1 MQWHAQIDKQ
11 VNKILQVD
19 MCRVRLIQGVV
30 GWCGEGGIAVGGVNN
45 SEMSV
50 GCEA

>member
-1 MQWHAQIDKQ
+1 MWEVFLPHP
-11 VNKILQVD
+11 LCL
-19 MCRVRLIQGVV
+19 M